1 MTKSLIHTARI
12 PGITNM
18 RHVPLFPRPCYCVFV
33 CRWLPCGAQ
42 SEFGQI
48 GPHSPQ
54 LFLAAS
60 RPAHLL
66 PCPQAKKTTIAAEL
80 ANFLAMESAICCCPL
95 RCACHWNQIAAIAWP
110 LLLSAMAYFCA
121 RASCPKQTSLQCH
134 HAGPKLGALLAQA
147 EFEQSQWTQCLQRSE
162 TQCSGKV
169 RFARRTCLVPRKKR
183 EARLSQGSSDAHA
196 PYNAQKALSVLSG
209 ASWRSMAI

>member
-1 MTKSLIHTARI
+1 MWGSI
-12 PGITNM
+12 G
-18 RHVPLFPRPCYCVFV
+18 VRPD
-33 CRWLPCGAQ
+33 WA
-42 SEFGQI
+42 S
-48 GPHSPQ
+48 Q

-66 PCPQAKKTTIAAEL
+66 PSPQAKQTTTAAEL

-95 RCACHWNQIAAIAWP
+95 RCARHWNQIAAIAWP

-121 RASCPKQTSLQCH
+121 RASCPKETPAQKKHLSLSLSLSLQCH

-169 RFARRTCLVPRKKR
+169 RFARRTCLVPSKTKK
-183 EARLSQGSSDAHA
+183 ALLSQGSSDAHA